1 MNTSIDIL
9 AAIQQDRERS
19 IGQDRLARLAALAR
33 DCCRPSTI
41 SRLVRTLRR
50 AAASRQEPS

>member
-1 MNTSIDIL
+1 MNATIDMI

-19 IGQDRLARLAALAR
+19 IGRDRLARLAAQAR

-41 SRLVRTLRR
+41 RRLVRTLRLP
-50 AAASRQEPS
+50 ALSRQEPT